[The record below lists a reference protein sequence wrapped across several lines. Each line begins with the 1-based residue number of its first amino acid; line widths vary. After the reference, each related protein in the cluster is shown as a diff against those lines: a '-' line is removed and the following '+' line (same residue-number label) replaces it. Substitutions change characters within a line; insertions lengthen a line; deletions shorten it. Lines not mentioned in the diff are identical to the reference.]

1 LATAKKVQKFFSNL
15 ILITKVMIQK
25 TAFSIYDASAGSG
38 KTYTLVK
45 EYLKIILIAN
55 KNDAYRN
62 ILAITFTNKAVH
74 EMKSRVVDSLSE
86 FSKDTPSEKAQQ
98 LMQDISQDT
107 GLNHFAIKEKAK
119 SIIKNLIHNYAAF
132 DISTID
138 KFTHKV
144 IRAFAH
150 DLGLPI
156 TFEVSTDTENL
167 LTEAIDALISQAGED
182 EILTK
187 LLVDFTME
195 KTDDDKSWDVS
206 REIMDTGRLL
216 LNENNREEVT
226 HFHDK
231 SIPEFTEIKTKLLG
245 ICDNLESETVAIA
258 AQTLQLIDQKGID
271 IKSFSA
277 GHFPNHLKS
286 IVEKRFNAANKTYH
300 EFDDI
305 KINKTAKD
313 RAIIE
318 EIIPTLLD
326 NLAQIY
332 AHHQK
337 IDFYLAFCKNITPLS
352 LLNTVSNELAKIQK
366 DQNVLSIAE
375 FNKLIFEQ
383 IQNQPAP
390 FIYER
395 LGEKYRHFFIDEFQD
410 TSEMQWLNLIPL
422 IDNATSSEDLD
433 GQKGSLLI
441 VGDPKQSIYR
451 WRGGKA
457 EQFIALSKDK
467 NPFNNPDKKAIT
479 LDTNYRSFSEV
490 IDFNNNFF
498 QMLSD
503 EFSNE
508 DYIDLYKNHSFQKSN
523 SKQGGHVSISFISE
537 DEELPTEDLF
547 LLATYQ
553 KIEALKAEKFK
564 NNDIVILT
572 RKTSQ
577 GSLIANF
584 LNEKGLPVLSSES
597 LLLASSS
604 EVKCI
609 IFVLKYLNNNSDTD
623 AKVNFLYY
631 IAKFHQTQLPIHDFI
646 LLGKD
651 WQTEVELENWLK
663 DYGIDFSFKN
673 VRKKSLYEAT
683 ELIIS
688 KMILKDKRSAY
699 TQFFLDVILE
709 HDIKKQAGI
718 ADFLHYW
725 NQSSHKLS
733 IPSPEGIDA
742 VRIMTIHKSKGLEF
756 PVVIFPFAEEDYSKG
771 PKEKIWLNADEETF
785 GLPKAL
791 VDKSSKIEGYGEDAK
806 LIYNQKKQEDLL
818 DDVNVLYVA
827 LTRAEEQLHVI
838 SKMNLT
844 KDDALPN
851 NMSSFFIKYLE
862 NHGFDKSKKEYLFG
876 DPKRISKIKDKIDNS
891 HKIPVLES
899 VLDFKNIKIAQRE
912 SVMWDTKQQ
921 VAIEYGNLVHE
932 ILSFVNTK
940 NDVSTAI
947 TKAIENGL
955 LIATQKEEMT
965 NVIHQIINHQALTD
979 YFNEEHLVINEQMI
993 IQKNAGLM
1001 KPDRMVVTTL
1011 NEVYL
1016 LDYKTGAYHIKH
1028 QLQLENYQKAIEDM
1042 GYKVSKKALIYIGQT
1057 IEVVNL

>member
-1 LATAKKVQKFFSNL
+1 
-15 ILITKVMIQK
+15 MIQQP
-25 TAFSIYDASAGSG
+25 AFSIYDASAGSG

-45 EYLKIILIAN
+45 EYLKIILTAN

-86 FSKDTPSEKAQQ
+86 FSKDNPSEKAQQ

-107 GLNHFAIKEKAK
+107 ALSLIAIKEK
-119 SIIKNLIHNYAAF
+119 SQNIIKNLIHNYAAF

-167 LTEAIDALISQAGED
+167 LTEAIDALIAQAGED

-231 SIPEFTEIKTKLLG
+231 SIPEFSEIKQKLLG
-245 ICDNLESETVAIA
+245 ICENLELEAVEIA
-258 AQTLQLIDQKGID
+258 SKTLELIDEKGID
-271 IKSFSA
+271 VKSFSA
-277 GHFPNHLKS
+277 GHFPNHIKS
-286 IVEKRFNAANKTYH
+286 IVEKRYNPANKRYH

-313 RAIIE
+313 RVIIE
-318 EIIPTLLD
+318 QIIPTLLD
-326 NLAQIY
+326 NLAQVY
-332 AHHQK
+332 AHYQK
-337 IDFYLAFCKNITPLS
+337 IDYYLAFCKNITPLS

-433 GQKGSLLI
+433 GKKGSLLI

-457 EQFIALSKDK
+457 EQFIALSKDQ
-467 NPFNNPDKKAIT
+467 NPFNNPEKKT
-479 LDTNYRSFSEV
+479 VSLDTNYRSYSEV
-490 IDFNNNFF
+490 IDFNNTFF
-498 QMLSD
+498 KLMSD

-508 DYIDLYKNHSFQKSN
+508 DYKDLYKNHSFQKNN
-523 SKQGGHVSISFISE
+523 SKKGGHVSISFIP
-537 DEELPTEDLF
+537 DEEEDLTTDDLF
-547 LLATYQ
+547 LLATLQ
-553 KIEALKAEKFK
+553 KIESLKTLEFK

-572 RKTSQ
+572 RKKSQ
-577 GSLIANF
+577 GTLIANF
-584 LNEKGLPVLSSES
+584 LNEKGIPVLSSES

-609 IFVLKYLNNNSDTD
+609 VYVLKYLNNNADID

-651 WQTEVELENWLK
+651 FHTEFELENWLTE
-663 DYGIDFSFKN
+663 YGIDFSFQN

-688 KMILKDKRSAY
+688 KIILKEKRSAY

-709 HDIKKQAGI
+709 HDIKKQASI
-718 ADFLHYW
+718 ADFLYYW
-725 NQSSHKLS
+725 NQNAQKLS

-771 PKEKIWLNADEETF
+771 PKEKIWLNADEEIV

-806 LIYNQKKQEDLL
+806 SIYTQKKQEDLL

-827 LTRAEEQLHVI
+827 LTRAEEQLHII

-862 NHGFDKSKKEYLFG
+862 IQGFDKDKREYPFG
-876 DPKRISKIKDKIDNS
+876 SPKRISEIKKQEENTN
-891 HKIPVLES
+891 KIPALES

-912 SVMWDTKQQ
+912 SVMWNTKQQ
-921 VAIEYGNLVHE
+921 AAIEYGNTVHE
-932 ILSFVNTK
+932 ILSYVTTSS
-940 NDVSTAI
+940 DIEIAL
-947 TKAIENGL
+947 TKALENGL
-955 LIATQKEEMT
+955 IIPSQKDEIQQ
-965 NVIHQIINHQALTD
+965 VISEIVCHEDLKD
-979 YFNEEHLVINEQMI
+979 FFNDQHKVVNEQTI
-993 IQKNAGLM
+993 IQKNTGVL
-1001 KPDRMVVTTL
+1001 KPDRMVISSSNDVF
-1011 NEVYL
+1011 L
-1016 LDYKTGAYHIKH
+1016 LDYKTGAYNAKH
-1028 QLQLENYQKAIEDM
+1028 QTQLENYQTAIESM
-1042 GYKVSKKALIYIGQT
+1042 GYRVSKKALIYIGET
-1057 IEVVNL
+1057 IEIVNL

>member
-1 LATAKKVQKFFSNL
+1 MNQP
-15 ILITKVMIQK
+15 

-45 EYLKIILIAN
+45 EYLKIILTAP
-55 KNDAYRN
+55 KNDAYRT

-74 EMKSRVVDSLSE
+74 EMKSRVVDSLSA
-86 FSKDTPSEKAQQ
+86 FSKDHPSEKALQ
-98 LMQDISQDT
+98 LMQDIAQDT
-107 GLNHFAIKEKAK
+107 GLSLIAIKEKAQG
-119 SIIKNLIHNYAAF
+119 IIKNLIHNYAAF

-167 LTEAIDALISQAGED
+167 LTEAIDSLIAQAGED
-182 EILTK
+182 EVLTK

-226 HFHDK
+226 HFHTK
-231 SIPEFTEIKTKLLG
+231 SIPEFAEIKTKLLA
-245 ICDNLESETVAIA
+245 ISDALISETVQIA
-258 AQTLQLIDQKGID
+258 SQAFQLIEEHGID
-271 IKSFSA
+271 PTSFSA
-277 GHFPNHLKS
+277 GHFPNHLKNL
-286 IVEKRFNAANKTYH
+286 IEKKYNAAHKKYH
-300 EFDDI
+300 EVDDI

-313 RAIIE
+313 RERIE
-318 EIIPTLLD
+318 QIIPNLLE
-326 NLAQIY
+326 NLAQVY
-332 AHHQK
+332 ARFEK
-337 IDFYLAFCKNITPLS
+337 IDYYEAFCKNITPLS

-375 FNKLIFEQ
+375 FNKLIFDQ

-433 GQKGSLLI
+433 GRKGSLLI

-457 EQFIALSKDK
+457 EQFIALSKEN
-467 NPFNNPDKKAIT
+467 NPFNNPDKKSVS
-479 LDTNYRSFSEV
+479 LDTNYRSYSQV
-490 IDFNNNFF
+490 IDFNNAFF
-498 QMLSD
+498 QLLSN
-503 EFSNE
+503 EFTNE
-508 DYIDLYKNHSFQKSN
+508 DYQDLYKNHSFQKKN
-523 SKQGGHVSISFISE
+523 SKLGGHVSISFIPE
-537 DEELPTEDLF
+537 DDELTPDELF
-547 LLATYQ
+547 LNATFQ
-553 KIEALKAEKFK
+553 KIEALKAAKFR

-572 RKTSQ
+572 RKTFQ

-584 LNEKGLPVLSSES
+584 LNEKGIPVLSSES

-609 IFVLKYLNNNSDTD
+609 VYVLKYLNNNSDID
-623 AKVNFLYY
+623 AKVHFLYY
-631 IAKFHQTQLPIHDFI
+631 IATFHQDKLPIHDFI
-646 LLGKD
+646 LLGKEC
-651 WQTEVELENWLK
+651 QTELELEVWLK
-663 DYGIDFSFKN
+663 EYGIDFSFQN

-688 KMILKDKRSAY
+688 KMILKQKQSAY
-699 TQFFLDVILE
+699 TQYFLDVILE

-718 ADFLHYW
+718 ADFLNYW
-725 NQSSHKLS
+725 QQNSHKLS

-756 PVVIFPFAEEDYSKG
+756 PVVIFPFAEDDYAKG
-771 PKEKIWLNADEETF
+771 PKEKIWLNADEEIM

-791 VDKSSKIEGYGEDAK
+791 VDKSSKITGYGEDAK
-806 LIYNQKKQEDLL
+806 LIYTQKKQEDLL

-827 LTRAEEQLHVI
+827 LTRAEEQLHII
-838 SKMNLT
+838 SKMNMT
-844 KDDALPN
+844 KDDLLPN

-862 NHGFDKSKKEYLFG
+862 NHGFDKDKSEYLFG
-876 DPKRISKIKDKIDNS
+876 DPTRVSTIIETVENTNQ
-891 HKIPVLES
+891 IPILEGI
-899 VLDFKNIKIAQRE
+899 LDFKNIKIAQRE
-912 SVMWDTKQQ
+912 SVMWQTKQQ
-921 VAIEYGNLVHE
+921 AAIEYGNTIHE
-932 ILSFVNTK
+932 ILSYISNPSDSK
-940 NDVSTAI
+940 LALE
-947 TKAIENGL
+947 KALENGL
-955 LIATQKEEMT
+955 IIPSQKAEIAQ
-965 NVIHQIINHQALTD
+965 VISEIVGHSDLTD
-979 YFNEEHLVINEQMI
+979 FFNPQNKVVNEQTI
-993 IQKNAGLM
+993 VHKNVGLL
-1001 KPDRMVVTTL
+1001 KPDRMVISST

-1016 LDYKTGAYHIKH
+1016 LDYKTGAYHAKH
-1028 QLQLENYQKAIEDM
+1028 QTQLDNYQTAIESM
-1042 GYKVSKKALIYIGQT
+1042 GYRVVKKALIYIGEN
-1057 IEVVNL
+1057 IEIVNL